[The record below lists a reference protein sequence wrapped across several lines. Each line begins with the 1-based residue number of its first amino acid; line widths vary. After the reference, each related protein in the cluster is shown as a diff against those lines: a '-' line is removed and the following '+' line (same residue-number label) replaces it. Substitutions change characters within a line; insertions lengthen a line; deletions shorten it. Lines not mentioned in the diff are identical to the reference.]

1 MRIFIRDCATEKLL
15 APNGKWTNNT
25 RRALTFEQTLR
36 AWEEID
42 RLGLSGVQIV
52 MRSGHIPR
60 ESAIPVAGCQAAP
73 A

>member
-15 APNGKWTNNT
+15 APNGKWTNNE

-42 RLGLSGVQIV
+42 RLALSGVQILI
-52 MRSGHIPR
+52 RSDQKPH
-60 ESAIPVAGCQAAP
+60 ESSIPVLGCQRAP